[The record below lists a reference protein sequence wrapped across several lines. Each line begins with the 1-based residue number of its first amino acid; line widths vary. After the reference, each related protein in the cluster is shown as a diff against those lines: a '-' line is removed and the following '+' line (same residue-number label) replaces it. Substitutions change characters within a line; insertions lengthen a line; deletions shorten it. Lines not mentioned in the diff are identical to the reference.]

1 MHGNDI
7 PYREYPAGWV
17 VDNLQMTGFAI
28 REVKHFDIQY
38 KALFVNAQ
46 IDVCAPILEKLL
58 DRDLAEVLKARGETL
73 RAKALEIIEAKGALC
88 TGRNYVIAADPV

>member
-1 MHGNDI
+1 
-7 PYREYPAGWV
+7 
-17 VDNLQMTGFAI
+17 MTGFAV

-46 IDVCAPILEKLL
+46 IDVCAPILEKLTN
-58 DRDLAEVLKARGETL
+58 RKLAAALKARGETL
-73 RAKALEIIEAKGALC
+73 RAKALEIIETEGALS